1 MTKLRAFCMPKW
13 GIEMTE
19 GTVAEWMVAEGAAF
33 KKGDTL
39 CLIETAKI
47 TNEVEAERDGV
58 LARVLVPAGH
68 EDPEVVGTLLAV
80 FADSEP
86 DAAEV
91 DAFVADF
98 VPADALGTAGRKR
111 DKTEKAAAEKPAKAE
126 QPRAR
131 IETNRPISPKA
142 LELAQDEG
150 LDLTDV
156 EGSGR
161 HGRITLQDVEQALR
175 PAARPNLRGPAELAP
190 EDRSVFASPLAR
202 RIAAHHGIDL
212 SALTGTGPR
221 GRISKKDVLA
231 KVPAPA
237 ASGSARA
244 AFVAVDNSPR
254 VEKFDRVR
262 KVVAQRLTAAKQ
274 DIPHFYLRITVRADA
289 LLALRKTANLVLG
302 CKASVND
309 YIVMAAAKALAQHPE
324 VNVQLHGEE
333 LHRFPHADVAVAV
346 ASDKGLVTPIVRQ
359 ADRMRIDEIAQATRG
374 LIDKAQAGK
383 LAWDDLD
390 GGTFTVS
397 NLGMFGIEQ
406 FDAIINPPQAAI
418 LAVGTAERRPVET
431 DAGDIEFATCIGL
444 TLSVDHRAIDGAAGA
459 RFLATLK
466 GLIEDPEQLFA

>member
-19 GTVAEWMVAEGAAF
+19 GTVAQWMVAEGAAF

-39 CLIETAKI
+39 CLIETSKI

-68 EDPEVVGTLLAV
+68 EEPEVVGTLLAV
-80 FADSEP
+80 FADGEP
-86 DAAEV
+86 DAADV

-111 DKTEKAAAEKPAKAE
+111 DKTEKAAAEEPAK
-126 QPRAR
+126 QDTPRAR

-175 PAARPNLRGPAELAP
+175 PAARPNLRGPVELAP

-237 ASGSARA
+237 AAGSARA

-254 VEKFDRVR
+254 IEKFDRVR
-262 KVVAQRLTAAKQ
+262 KVVAQRLT
-274 DIPHFYLRITVRADA
+274 
-289 LLALRKTANLVLG
+289 
-302 CKASVND
+302 
-309 YIVMAAAKALAQHPE
+309 AAKALAQHPE

-418 LAVGTAERRPVET
+418 LAVGAAERRPVET

-466 GLIEDPEQLFA
+466 ALIEDPEQLFA